1 MMVLYRPSD
10 TSPAVPPSVATTA
23 WASTVPNLEV
33 KYAGTWRSIDAY
45 DEMPTAIASTT
56 ACVRYR
62 WTRKCLPL
70 NVAIVVNQPAG
81 AAGSPENGG
90 QGNRPP
96 PSPSTRLDSTRNR
109 ANASSP
115 GAADLNCGLRLP
127 RFLAFERTKVPT
139 VRTDRRRF
147 ESKLRRSF
155 TAGTTLDRRPTLPK
169 FDPRPYGPPRT

>member
-45 DEMPTAIASTT
+45 DEMATAIASTT

-70 NVAIVVNQPAG
+70 NVAIVANQPAG
-81 AAGSPENGG
+81 RAGHPENGG
-90 QGNRPP
+90 HRNTTPP
-96 PSPSTRLDSTRNR
+96 RPSTRWGPTLNLS
-109 ANASSP
+109 NARSP
-115 GAADLNCGLRLP
+115 GRAELNSSVGVE
-127 RFLAFERTKVPT
+127 RF
-139 VRTDRRRF
+139 
-147 ESKLRRSF
+147 
-155 TAGTTLDRRPTLPK
+155 
-169 FDPRPYGPPRT
+169 